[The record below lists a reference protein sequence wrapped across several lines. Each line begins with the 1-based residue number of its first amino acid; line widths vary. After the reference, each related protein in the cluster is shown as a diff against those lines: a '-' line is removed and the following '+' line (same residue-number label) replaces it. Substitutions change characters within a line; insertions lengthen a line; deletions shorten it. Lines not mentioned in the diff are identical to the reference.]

1 MSKGRSTLIF
11 GLDAFGLTTTALRRL
26 GARLV
31 VVEIEIDIPPYVYP
45 SRSELCRLLRMAPHQ
60 RRDLVRQ
67 WRKRKHAMLCK
78 ELPVAE
84 TTVLRFNRAPIGVR
98 FTLPADRVD
107 RLRRLRNAS
116 VIRIIS
122 VEGVKEKKQPS
133 TPTRLYAVKGRVAF
147 QIEGQ
152 THGTQLCEERIT
164 VVAAR
169 SEPEARA
176 RVAGIMA
183 GEHSPYLATSGHF
196 LRWKFE
202 GVSDVCECPDG
213 QFDPKA
219 TEVYSR
225 YRRRRVRPEYEWHP
239 APNKRLE
246 RTGGRAQRRTERSRP
261 AVR

>member
-1 MSKGRSTLIF
+1 MSKQRLTLISGLEKF
-11 GLDAFGLTTTALRRL
+11 GMSHAALRLL
-26 GARLV
+26 GKRPV
-31 VVEIEIDIPPYVYP
+31 TVEIEIDIPPYVYP
-45 SRSELCRLLRMAPHQ
+45 SRPELCRLLRMAPHQ

-122 VEGVKEKKQPS
+122 VEGVREKKQPS
-133 TPTRLYAVKGRVAF
+133 TATRLYAVKGLVAF

-169 SEPEARA
+169 SESEARA

-183 GEHSPYLATSGHF
+183 GEHSPYLATSGRF

-213 QFDPKA
+213 QFDLKA
-219 TEVYSR
+219 TEVFSR
-225 YRRRRVRPEYEWHP
+225 YRRRRVRPEDEWHP
-239 APNKRLE
+239 ATNKRLDQT
-246 RTGGRAQRRTERSRP
+246 RNRAQQRTERSRP
-261 AVR
+261 AVG